1 MGRNTINP
9 EFIHSLMKRALLV
22 IALLGTLT
30 ASAQDYKGHYGIGL
44 ALGEPSGFS
53 IKKFNNHSEA
63 FQYTLGYSTVNG
75 QEGINIGADFLL
87 HNYDFITAE
96 KGKIPFY
103 YGAGIHMKSYNNA
116 GNQIYARVPLGL
128 AYEVSNFPFDV
139 FFEFAPG
146 IAVIPEPE
154 LVTNFAIGG
163 RFYIDLNKARR
174 AVEERI

>member
-1 MGRNTINP
+1 
-9 EFIHSLMKRALLV
+9 MKKVALAF
-22 IALLGTLT
+22 ALTLSVM
-30 ASAQDYKGHYGIGL
+30 ASAQDYKGQYGIGL

-53 IKKFNNHSEA
+53 IKKFNNNSEA
-63 FQYTLGYSTVNG
+63 FQYTLGYSTIEG
-75 QEGINIGADFLL
+75 REGINIGADFLL

-103 YGAGIHMKSYNNA
+103 YGAGIHLKSYNNA

-128 AYEVSNFPFDV
+128 AYEVTDLPLDI

-146 IAVIPEPE
+146 IAVIPEPS

-163 RFYIDLNKARR
+163 RFYFDLNKARR
-174 AVEERI
+174 ALEERI

>member
-1 MGRNTINP
+1 MGWRTFNI
-9 EFIHSLMKRALLV
+9 EYISASMKKVALA
-22 IALLGTLT
+22 IALTLSVM
-30 ASAQDYKGHYGIGL
+30 ASAQDYKGQYGIGL

-53 IKKFNNHSEA
+53 IKKFNNNSEA
-63 FQYTLGYSTVNG
+63 FQYTLGYSTIEG
-75 QEGINIGADFLL
+75 REGINVGADFLL

-103 YGAGIHMKSYNNA
+103 YGAGIHLKSYNKA

-128 AYEVSNFPFDV
+128 AYEVTDLPLDI

-146 IAVIPEPE
+146 IAVIPEPS

-163 RFYIDLNKARR
+163 RFYFDLNKARR

>member
-1 MGRNTINP
+1 MGWRTFNI
-9 EFIHSLMKRALLV
+9 EYLFASMKKVALAF
-22 IALLGTLT
+22 ALTLSVM
-30 ASAQDYKGHYGIGL
+30 ASAQDYKGQYGIGL

-53 IKKFNNHSEA
+53 IKKFNNNSEA
-63 FQYTLGYSTVNG
+63 FQYTLGYSTIEG
-75 QEGINIGADFLL
+75 REGINIGADFLL

-96 KGKIPFY
+96 KGMIPFY
-103 YGAGIHMKSYNNA
+103 YGVGIHLTSYNNA

-128 AYEVSNFPFDV
+128 AYEVTDLPLDI

-146 IAVIPEPE
+146 IAVIPEPS

-163 RFYIDLNKARR
+163 RFYFDLNKARR

>member
-1 MGRNTINP
+1 MGWRTFNI
-9 EFIHSLMKRALLV
+9 EHIFASMKKIVLA
-22 IALLGTLT
+22 IALTLSVM
-30 ASAQDYKGHYGIGL
+30 ASAQDYKGQYGIGL

-53 IKKFNNHSEA
+53 IKKFNNNSEA
-63 FQYTLGYSTVNG
+63 IQYTLGYSTIKG
-75 QEGINIGADFLL
+75 REGINIGADFLL

-103 YGAGIHMKSYNNA
+103 YGAGVHLKSYNSE

-128 AYEVSNFPFDV
+128 AYEVKDLPMDV

-146 IAVIPEPE
+146 IAVIPEPA

-163 RFYIDLNKARR
+163 RFYFDLNKARR

>member
-22 IALLGTLT
+22 IAFLGTVT

-63 FQYTLGYSTVNG
+63 FQYTLGYSTVDG
-75 QEGINIGADFLL
+75 KEGINIGADFLL

-103 YGAGIHMKSYNNA
+103 YGAGIHIKSYNNA

-163 RFYIDLNKARR
+163 RFYFDLNKARR